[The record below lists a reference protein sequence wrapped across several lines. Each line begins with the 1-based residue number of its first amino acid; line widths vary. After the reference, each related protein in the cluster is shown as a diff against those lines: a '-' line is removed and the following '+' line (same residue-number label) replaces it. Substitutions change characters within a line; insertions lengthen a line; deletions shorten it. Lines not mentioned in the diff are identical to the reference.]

1 MERFPLDRSRWVGR
15 PYMSAC
21 PSSQSKVLNR
31 RLGNL
36 LIGNRV
42 ADSVQE
48 GSKRRNHVGMSGA
61 NCGVRLAL
69 QFALKLARRIR
80 ATPLTTVR
88 AGSRPAKFQP
98 VRILGWFCFIRRSML
113 HLNYFTKNCGSS
125 ESLRQNC
132 EIA

>member
-1 MERFPLDRSRWVGR
+1 
-15 PYMSAC
+15 MSAC

-48 GSKRRNHVGMSGA
+48 GSKRRNHVGMFGA

-69 QFALKLARRIR
+69 QFPLKLARRRDTIDNSAGAFSSCEVPAGEDSR
-80 ATPLTTVR
+80 LVLFHSKVDASPELFHQELRKQRGTPAEL
-88 AGSRPAKFQP
+88 
-98 VRILGWFCFIRRSML
+98 
-113 HLNYFTKNCGSS
+113 
-125 ESLRQNC
+125 
-132 EIA
+132 